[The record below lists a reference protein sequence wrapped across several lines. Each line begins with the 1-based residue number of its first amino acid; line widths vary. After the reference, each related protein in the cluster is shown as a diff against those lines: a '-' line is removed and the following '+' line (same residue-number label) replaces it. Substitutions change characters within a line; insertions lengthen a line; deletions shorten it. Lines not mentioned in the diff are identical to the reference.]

1 MQPNIFNSDLA
12 KKAKVG
18 YELLNVFTNQAFAN
32 GGISGYLPQQS
43 LIEKWIFNP
52 YVRSFFD
59 IDNSYIVQKLKIIFL
74 PFLMRGDWIVHVNE
88 F

>member
-1 MQPNIFNSDLA
+1 MQPNFFNSDLA

-18 YELLNVFTNQAFAN
+18 YGLLNVFAGQVFGNE
-32 GGISGYLPQQS
+32 GLEKYIPQQS
-43 LIEKWIFNP
+43 YIEKWIFNP

-59 IDNSYIVQKLKIIFL
+59 IDNLYIVQKLKILFA

-88 F
+88 I